1 MPDPQQASIR
11 ILHLR
16 QSFVQFEVQ
25 PWAPP
30 LNMLETEQ
38 AFVVMVELAG
48 VNPANVQIEVQ
59 PVLLAIRGVR
69 QLMLPQRLRRL
80 HRIEIAVG
88 PFQVAVPL
96 DSPVD
101 PDQAAAR
108 YINGLLE
115 VVLPFAREPSQ
126 TRVII
131 PVREGGR
138 P

>member
-1 MPDPQQASIR
+1 MPDSQQASIR

-69 QLMLPQRLRRL
+69 QLMLPQQLRRL
-80 HRIEIAVG
+80 HRIEIASG
-88 PFQVAVPL
+88 RFQIALPL
-96 DSPVD
+96 DPPVD

-108 YINGLLE
+108 YSDGLLE
-115 VVLPFAREPSQ
+115 VVLPFAREPGQ
-126 TRVII
+126 ARMII
-131 PVREGGR
+131 PVQEGGS